1 MKLSRR
7 VGIRMIRRKGRINH
21 TSIVIPNKK
30 ERALEKVRGY
40 VEGGPPSTFGLEE
53 DTFSEEE

>member
-1 MKLSRR
+1 
-7 VGIRMIRRKGRINH
+7 MIRRKGRINH